1 MFAIAFHFP
10 TGRYHAN
17 PWGRHVNEADVAWP
31 PDPWRILRALIAT
44 WHRKVDREAFPERQ
58 LAALIDR
65 LAEEAP
71 LYRLP
76 PAIHA
81 HTRHYMP
88 WFKKGPD
95 DRTLIFDAF
104 ARLDPAEPLIVAWP
118 DTTLAPD
125 ERALALHLVERVGYL
140 GRAESWVESKVTEV
154 VGADALAFNCRP
166 GDSAVDPDTGEV
178 GELVPMLVP
187 LRAHEYATERLR
199 WSERLPSLPKR
210 QRTALAATLGARLLD
225 AIACDTADWQAAGW
239 SQPPAARRVL
249 YRRPEGA
256 LAPHVRRLRPRRAKE
271 PQRPTVARV
280 VLAGRPQPRIEDAVG
295 IGELMRRATLARFG
309 RDYAGRWRAPSVI
322 SGRDEAGRPL
332 REDSHSHAFF
342 LPEDADDDGRIDH
355 LVVFAEGGFD
365 ADSRR
370 ALDRVTRLWF
380 ERRDRT
386 ASGDDDAPDEA
397 GREEWRLALEGFGT
411 PEDFTDASRMFGP
424 AREWISATPY
434 LMPWHAKKG
443 FGLAEQIAREVAQ
456 RGLGILE
463 GEPEALGTIEIHGRR
478 RRPVHFRRF
487 RSRRGL
493 TQPDTSGSFWRLT
506 FAAPIEGP
514 LALGFGCH
522 FGLGLFG
529 RAQEG

>member
-1 MFAIAFHFP
+1 MFAIAFRFP
-10 TGRYHAN
+10 AGRYHAN

-44 WHRKVDREAFPERQ
+44 WHRKADQEAFPEHR
-58 LAALIDR
+58 LATLIDR

-71 LYRLP
+71 VYRVP
-76 PAIHA
+76 QVIHA

-154 VGADALAFNCRP
+154 VGADALGFNCRP
-166 GDSAVDPDTGEV
+166 GERAVDPDTGEV

-187 LRAHEYATERLR
+187 LRADEYATERAR
-199 WSERLPSLPKR
+199 WSERLPGLPKR

-225 AIACDTADWQAAGW
+225 AISCDTADWQAAGW
-239 SQPPAARRVL
+239 SQPPAARKVL

-256 LAPHVRRLRPRRAKE
+256 LAPHVRRPRPRRAKQ
-271 PQRPTVARV
+271 PQRPTVARF
-280 VLAGRPQPRIEDAVG
+280 VLAGRPLPRIEDAVK
-295 IGELMRRATLARFG
+295 IGELIRLAALARFG
-309 RDYAGRWRAPSVI
+309 RTETGRWRAPPVI
-322 SGRDEAGRPL
+322 SGRDENGRPL
-332 REDSHSHAFF
+332 KEDTHTHAFF

-355 LVVFAEGGFD
+355 LVVFAQGGFD

-370 ALDRVTRLWF
+370 ALDRVTRLWL
-380 ERRDRT
+380 ERRDRAT
-386 ASGDDDAPDEA
+386 AGDDDAPEEA
-397 GREEWRLALEGFGT
+397 GREEWRLALEGFGQ
-411 PEDFTDASRMFGP
+411 PKDFAEASRLFGP

-443 FGLAEQIAREVAQ
+443 FGPAEQIAREVEQ
-456 RGLGILE
+456 RGIGTLE
-463 GEPEALGTIEIHGRR
+463 GKPEPLASIEIHGRM
-478 RRPVHFRRF
+478 RRPIHFHRF

-493 TQPDTSGSFWRLT
+493 IQPDTSGSFWRWFL
-506 FAAPIEGP
+506 PIRSQ
-514 LALGFGCH
+514 A
-522 FGLGLFG
+522 
-529 RAQEG
+529 R